1 MTFLNPNKRLQYL
14 GIIESINGFGNI
26 ISPFVGSVLYSFFG
40 FLYMFL
46 IIGLIHLLF
55 IPLIKLTKHNEVE
68 ISNVNDDEVKEIEA
82 ISNSEPKLSY
92 CKLFSEP
99 SVILLSLTQCIV
111 SVAYCFF
118 EPVLTF
124 RLLDFTDSVRIQGLV
139 IGCLCLGYCITS
151 FIVPF
156 IATFMIPTT

>member
-1 MTFLNPNKRLQYL
+1 MIITGSSCRLLQGFSRTLILIPIISIITFLNPNKRLQYL

-68 ISNVNDDEVKEIEA
+68 ISNVNDYKVKEIEA

-92 CKLFSEP
+92 
-99 SVILLSLTQCIV
+99 
-111 SVAYCFF
+111 
-118 EPVLTF
+118 
-124 RLLDFTDSVRIQGLV
+124 
-139 IGCLCLGYCITS
+139 
-151 FIVPF
+151 
-156 IATFMIPTT
+156 